1 MSGHKIHEGSF
12 RVTGHELKVF
22 LSVARL
28 EDDDIHVTH
37 DKETASK
44 LAMKMDL
51 PIMLSDLIKEQ
62 GFLS

>member
-1 MSGHKIHEGSF
+1 M
-12 RVTGHELKVF
+12 TGHELKVF